1 MLLMLIYNFNNQ
13 MHLIK
18 ESKINTR
25 KYKKRFK
32 WKKNKETN
40 KLRMNTKKK
49 NKKNEEINN

>member
-1 MLLMLIYNFNNQ
+1 

-25 KYKKRFK
+25 KDKKRLQ

-40 KLRMNTKKK
+40 KFRMNTREK

>member
-1 MLLMLIYNFNNQ
+1 

-25 KYKKRFK
+25 KDKKRFK

-40 KLRMNTKKK
+40 KFRMNTREK
-49 NKKNEEINN
+49 NKKNEEKNN